1 MELLKENKRQFP
13 TEEIQ
18 LVFQEY
24 LTNKS
29 SVQAIL
35 NENFNTDSNSNIT
48 IFPQPEIDSLS
59 VVELFDLLE
68 PIVGFE
74 LPLRFIKAGGYDDG
88 EDLLDDLLPKLEEIW
103 QKHSRETLI

>member
-1 MELLKENKRQFP
+1 MEPLKENKRQFP
-13 TEEIQ
+13 AEEIQ

-24 LTNKS
+24 FANKS

-48 IFPQPEIDSLS
+48 IFPQPGIDSLS
-59 VVELFDLLE
+59 VAELFDLLE

-74 LPLRFIKAGGYDDG
+74 LPLKLIEAGGYDDG
-88 EDLLDDLLPKLEEIW
+88 EGLLDDILPKLEELW